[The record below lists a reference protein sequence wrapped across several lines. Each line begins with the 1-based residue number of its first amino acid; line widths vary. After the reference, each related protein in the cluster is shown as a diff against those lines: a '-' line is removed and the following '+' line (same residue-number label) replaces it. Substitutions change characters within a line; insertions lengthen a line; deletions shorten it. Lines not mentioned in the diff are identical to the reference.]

1 MNQGAAQA
9 QPKRS
14 GCGCLGLGC
23 LVATILAVLVGGGLT
38 WFMVSSIRGAVKTYT
53 SDQAVSVPTAQ
64 VDEAARTS
72 AQEKFSDLREVLA
85 SPENSG
91 SFSFSGPE
99 LQALTLGGVVGQRV
113 FLNTKDGT
121 LLATFSFS
129 LADFQNPAFDLL
141 LSKELTQRF
150 FNGSAVAKLGVT
162 EGHLEVK
169 FDELILNGKSLEG
182 DALSQAGW
190 FVGGA
195 IESYLVSFGSANA
208 QGDSRE
214 QSIPGRITQAGV
226 SDGVLRLDVG
236 ARQR

>member
-23 LVATILAVLVGGGLT
+23 LVATILALLVGGGLT

-53 SDQAVSVPTAQ
+53 ADQAVPVPTAQ

-85 SPENSG
+85 SPENTG

-99 LQALTLGGVVGQRV
+99 LQALALGDLVGQRV
-113 FLNTKDGT
+113 VLDTKGDT
-121 LLATFSFS
+121 LLATFSFA
-129 LADFQNPAFDLL
+129 LADFQNPAIDLL
-141 LSKELTQRF
+141 LSKNLAQRF

-195 IESYLVSFGSANA
+195 IESYLVSFGAASAK
-208 QGDSRE
+208 GDSPER
-214 QSIPGRITQAGV
+214 SSSGRITNAGV

-236 ARQR
+236 AQQR